1 MIGFSAYAEGPSS
14 PTNPEI
20 GINNLYTVN
29 VSTGLGKAGSGIN
42 YNCDVFGKPNATRI
56 QVFLYLQ
63 RFVNGAWTDVDM
75 VSKSVTGQT
84 LFVYDIYPSPV
95 NGGLYRTEAH
105 VITYSGVHSEDL
117 YVHSATIIYNS

>member
-1 MIGFSAYAEGPSS
+1 MRKIVSILIAVCLSFCMIGFSAYAEGPSS

-20 GINNLYTVN
+20 SNNLYTVN

-63 RFVNGAWTDVDM
+63 RFVNGAWTDVDRGY
-75 VSKSVTGQT
+75 T
-84 LFVYDIYPSPV
+84 
-95 NGGLYRTEAH
+95 
-105 VITYSGVHSEDL
+105 
-117 YVHSATIIYNS
+117 